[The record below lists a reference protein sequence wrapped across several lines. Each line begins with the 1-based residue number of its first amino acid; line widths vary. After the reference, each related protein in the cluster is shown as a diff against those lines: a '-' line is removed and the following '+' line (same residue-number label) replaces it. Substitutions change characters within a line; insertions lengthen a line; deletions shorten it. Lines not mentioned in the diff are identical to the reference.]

1 MKPNMILLAIACI
14 ALWLMFAGNNKPA
27 NTMEQQLAAVLG
39 QVEHIGQVDVFIY
52 RQKEEGLL
60 FETAEGEVGILIVAE
75 GASSEQTK
83 RLLTETV
90 SAVLDIPP
98 HKIKVLPLKEEH

>member
-14 ALWLMFAGNNKPA
+14 ALWLIFAGDNEPA

-39 QVEHIGQVDVFIY
+39 QVEHVGQVDVFIY

-60 FETAEGEVGILIVAE
+60 FEVAQGEVGVLIVAE

-83 RLLTETV
+83 RLITETV
-90 SAVLDIPP
+90 SAVLNIPP
-98 HKIKVLPLKEEH
+98 HQIKVLPLKEEH

>member
-14 ALWLMFAGNNKPA
+14 ALWLIFAGNKEPA

-39 QVEHIGQVDVFIY
+39 QVEHVGQVDVFIY

-60 FETAEGEVGILIVAE
+60 FEVAQQGEVGVLIVAE
-75 GASSEQTK
+75 GASSKQTK
-83 RLLTETV
+83 RLITETV
-90 SAVLDIPP
+90 SAVLNIPP
-98 HKIKVLPLKEEH
+98 HQI